1 MSLLESE
8 LLIKVNRSSNDVLI
22 LKKMYV
28 NSTGHNL
35 FASQIIKVH
44 AGSRALVSIELRM
57 AIPKGFF
64 GRISPRS
71 GLAVNRGILA
81 FSGTIDSGYRGIIY
95 VLLFNF
101 SHDDYIVEKGNR
113 IAQIIF
119 QKCENVSFLDDTL
132 DFASERGGKGF
143 GSSGL

>member
-1 MSLLESE
+1 MSFLESE
-8 LLIKVNRSSNDVLI
+8 LLIKINHSSNDVLI
-22 LKKMYV
+22 PKKMYV
-28 NSTGHNL
+28 NSAGHDL
-35 FASQIIKVH
+35 FASQTINVH

-57 AIPKGFF
+57 AIPKGFL

-71 GLAVNRGILA
+71 GLAVNRGIVA
-81 FSGTIDSGYRGIIY
+81 FSGTIDSRYRGIIY

-101 SHDDYIVEKGNR
+101 SNDDYIVERGNR

-119 QKCENVSFLDDTL
+119 QKCENLSFLDDTL
-132 DFASERGGKGF
+132 DFASERGVKCF